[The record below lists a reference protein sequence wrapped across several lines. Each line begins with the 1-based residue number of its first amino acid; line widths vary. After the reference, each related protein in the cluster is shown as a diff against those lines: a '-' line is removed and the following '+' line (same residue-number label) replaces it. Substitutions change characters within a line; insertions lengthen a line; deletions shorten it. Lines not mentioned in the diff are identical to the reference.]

1 MLGDIFDC
9 INKIIQVEKL
19 SVQFNDY
26 LKNITLDQYVYS
38 QSELDNVFKKKLTVD
53 LPPELES
60 ILKDR
65 SSKYSIGVF
74 PEIQRIWVIK
84 GHSLYLWNYMTNDIF
99 KYQAREQIIYKV
111 GLTKPKFGTFDEDIE
126 WVLVVVTSNQTL
138 LYGISSYLVKL
149 VLSKDKVFKTNTSN
163 IIIKSI
169 HGAHNGRIFGLGDD
183 GHIYEIEYPVQG
195 SVCQLKCHTE
205 EASFGLLSYFIK
217 QTPNAKAKSITM
229 DEKHKA
235 LYVLTEKNDIKIVRL
250 DDGMGTF
257 ALSEQI
263 ENINDKVNS
272 YLLQKMQAYQTESV
286 PASILSTIGSILTP
300 RPFDIISIH
309 TIPSETISFCAVT
322 SHGCRLYF
330 TPNLSY
336 IRLPPYLND
345 QPLAIQPHQSLSSS
359 YYNDGIFTGIINHSS
374 SLSYLWT
381 VDYQQFHDFSIQEV
395 SSMVQVNN
403 SPLAFCILPSQ
414 SSSSLTPDRFYEPIY
429 SPIDSPTSLCLAID
443 HEGAHFFEKQRPIQ
457 TLYRYV
463 VELKE
468 FTDFKKHIDRFNKDY
483 GITNS
488 IALLFNIL
496 SSNQSIIYKQ
506 KDIIPYL
513 IQTEEQLNQ
522 GSILYYTHIVKQSW
536 NMDVLTFNEGSMAT
550 IDSFAQCKSEL
561 QNFYALLEII
571 KGYGTFLS
579 TINNIQLLL
588 SKTIQTISFILYLM
602 ENQLQ
607 FENVNETAFSE
618 LVGTDKG
625 LAILKTLVENVITI
639 NASYNKSWVNEFLK
653 SQCPTLFGDK
663 QQLELFEGDE
673 YLARAM
679 SNEDEQQRTLLLDQS
694 VPHYL
699 TSFNYLSY
707 EKQNDICKVYQKLKY
722 YRGYVILSIQI
733 SQQQVINK
741 DQQADN
747 NSNNKLT
754 LIDIN
759 HGYSMI
765 LSLLNHLKQ
774 EQQETVIDVVH
785 MILNTS
791 QEKQLHCLIY
801 TWLIE
806 HQRLYDIFQIKTPY
820 LLDFLENE
828 YEDKVVGL
836 DWLWKYY
843 DAHQDVSKATTYLIQ
858 LATKIPFISLHDRI
872 QYIQLAIQRQPT
884 TELETLYK
892 SASIQQEIAQ
902 RMNAKQTD
910 NENEKDNEC
919 MDRISSWLLDK
930 QDLLTDFAIHYEF
943 WDQAILLMELIH
955 SPDTKQLYQAWTLL
969 LKQQQANWENMKS
982 LVCSLGKQLY
992 PSSITFPVY
1001 LIVTLLESHCCSTQK
1016 EYSSFLEVGWIVN
1029 ILIGDIDIPK
1039 SILEDAYST
1048 LLENK
1053 ISPWQDEDYK
1063 HYLEQQFDY
1072 LKNKSF

>member
-1 MLGDIFDC
+1 
-9 INKIIQVEKL
+9 
-19 SVQFNDY
+19 
-26 LKNITLDQYVYS
+26 
-38 QSELDNVFKKKLTVD
+38 
-53 LPPELES
+53 
-60 ILKDR
+60 
-65 SSKYSIGVF
+65 
-74 PEIQRIWVIK
+74 
-84 GHSLYLWNYMTNDIF
+84 MTNDIF
-99 KYQAREQIIYKV
+99 QYQARDQIIYKV
-111 GLTKPKFGTFDEDIE
+111 GLTKSKLGAFNENIE

-149 VLSKDKVFKTNTSN
+149 VLSKDKVFKTNTSK

-195 SVCQLKCHTE
+195 SICQLKCHTE

-235 LYVLTEKNDIKIVRL
+235 LYVLTEKNDIKIIRL

-257 ALSEQI
+257 SLNEQI
-263 ENINDKVNS
+263 ENINDKVNF

-300 RPFDIISIH
+300 RSFDIISIH

-330 TPNLSY
+330 TPTLSY
-336 IRLPPYLND
+336 IRLPPYSND
-345 QPLAIQPHQSLSSS
+345 QPLAIQSHQSLSSS

-374 SLSYLWT
+374 SSSLSHLWT
-381 VDYQQFHDFSIQEV
+381 VDYQQFHDFSIQEL
-395 SSMVQVNN
+395 SSMIQVNN

-414 SSSSLTPDRFYEPIY
+414 SLSSPTLDRFYEPIY

-443 HEGAHFFEKQRPIQ
+443 HEGAHFFEKQRPVQI
-457 TLYRYV
+457 LYRYV
-463 VELKE
+463 MELKE
-468 FTDFKKHIDRFNKDY
+468 FSAFKKHIDRFNKDY
-483 GITNS
+483 GIINS

-496 SSNQSIIYKQ
+496 SSNQTIVYKQ
-506 KDIIPYL
+506 KDVIPYL

-522 GSILYYTHIVKQSW
+522 GSILYYTHILKQSW
-536 NMDVLTFNEGSMAT
+536 NIDVLTFNEGSTVT
-550 IDSFAQCKSEL
+550 IDLLTRCKSEL
-561 QNFYALLEII
+561 QNFYTLLETI
-571 KGYGTFLS
+571 KGYGTFLP

-602 ENQLQ
+602 ENQVQ
-607 FENVNETAFSE
+607 FENVNETVFSE

-625 LAILKTLVENVITI
+625 LAILKTLVDKVITI
-639 NASYNKSWVNEFLK
+639 NASHNKSWVNEFLK

-673 YLARAM
+673 YLARAVE
-679 SNEDEQQRTLLLDQS
+679 NKDEQQCILLLDQS

-699 TSFNYLSY
+699 ASFDYLSS
-707 EKQNDICKVYQKLKY
+707 EKQNDICMVYQKLKY

-733 SQQQVINK
+733 SQQQQQVINK

-747 NSNNKLT
+747 NKSTLT
-754 LIDIN
+754 GIN

-774 EQQETVIDVVH
+774 EHQETVINVVH

-806 HQRLYDIFQIKTPY
+806 HQLLQDIFHINTPY
-820 LLDFLENE
+820 LLDFLEYE
-828 YEDKVVGL
+828 YEDKIIGL

-843 DAHQDVSKATTYLIQ
+843 DAHQDASKAATYLIQ

-902 RMNAKQTD
+902 KMMIKQNNND
-910 NENEKDNEC
+910 KENGKENDR
-919 MDRISSWLLDK
+919 MDRINSWLLDQ

-943 WDQAILLMELIH
+943 WDQVILLMELIH
-955 SPDTKQLYQAWTLL
+955 CSDTKQLYQAWTLL

-982 LVCSLGKQLY
+982 LVSSLGKQLY

-1039 SILEDAYST
+1039 PILEDAYST
-1048 LLENK
+1048 LLDNK
-1053 ISPWQDEDYK
+1053 ISPWQDKDYR